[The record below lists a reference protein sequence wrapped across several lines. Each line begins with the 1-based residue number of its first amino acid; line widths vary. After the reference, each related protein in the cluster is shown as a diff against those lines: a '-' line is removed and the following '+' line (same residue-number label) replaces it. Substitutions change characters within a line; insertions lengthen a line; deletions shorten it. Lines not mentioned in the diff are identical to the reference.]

1 MGFHFFVVGKS
12 TTRKDPNDPW
22 SPSIYTL
29 EDACKPRPAV
39 DYVVKG
45 LFPCPS
51 LSILYGAPGTLKS
64 FQLADLAV
72 CVAGEKLWLEPDNGQ
87 QCRSFETKQSG
98 VFWLDF
104 ENGPRRTHERF
115 EALALA
121 HGLSTGIPLTYVS
134 MPNTWLDS
142 SDSDSMAKLG
152 ERVKRL
158 ETKLLIADNLGVISG
173 GVDENS
179 IKMATVMSNWRRLAE
194 TYNMAIVLIHHQ
206 TKYKE
211 KGARLGASLRGHS
224 SIEAAIDLALLVER
238 EDQSAIVNIKSTKTR
253 GADVLPFAARFDS
266 THKPGTDDLDE
277 ARFWGVPVTSSSS
290 SIQMEEAILQ
300 VVGGYAGIKRKDLK
314 NRVQIQLK
322 SKGIKGSGV
331 HKIEETIDQLHKSGK
346 LKMEIGYKGAKQYS
360 LHQESDAPEAKS
372 LTDLQPLKNSA

>member
-194 TYNMAIVLIHHQ
+194 TYNMAIVLSTIRQ
-206 TKYKE
+206 NTKRKVQ
-211 KGARLGASLRGHS
+211 G
-224 SIEAAIDLALLVER
+224 LALPCVATPALKLPLISLCLWSEKISR
-238 EDQSAIVNIKSTKTR
+238 LSSTLN
-253 GADVLPFAARFDS
+253 LPRLEGLMCCLSPPDS
-266 THKPGTDDLDE
+266 IPRINQE
-277 ARFWGVPVTSSSS
+277 
-290 SIQMEEAILQ
+290 QMIWM
-300 VVGGYAGIKRKDLK
+300 R
-314 NRVQIQLK
+314 RV
-322 SKGIKGSGV
+322 SG
-331 HKIEETIDQLHKSGK
+331 EFR
-346 LKMEIGYKGAKQYS
+346 
-360 LHQESDAPEAKS
+360 
-372 LTDLQPLKNSA
+372 